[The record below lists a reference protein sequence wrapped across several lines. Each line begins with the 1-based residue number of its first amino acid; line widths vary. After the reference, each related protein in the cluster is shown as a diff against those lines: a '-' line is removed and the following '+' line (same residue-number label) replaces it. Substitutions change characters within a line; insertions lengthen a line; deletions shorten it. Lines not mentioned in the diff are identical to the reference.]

1 MYRINN
7 YEILYSAKNRRR
19 KASRISSVGSAF
31 SLIAHYLFSSL
42 SGVQILDGNIYFC
55 IDIFMSRARMWKGHL
70 GLRLSVRSCV
80 SILVTFMCLGPFHR
94 Y

>member
-7 YEILYSAKNRRR
+7 YEILYSAKNHRR
-19 KASRISSVGSAF
+19 KASRPALARSVARSV
-31 SLIAHYLFSSL
+31 SLHIIFLAHCQGF
-42 SGVQILDGNIYFC
+42 LDGNIYFC